1 MANYSNTSRP
11 AYVWDGVNNQWVPV
25 GVGPHTH
32 SVADVANAVSNLGG
46 SNIANTTATS
56 VPLTLTGAV
65 SQTADLLDVKNSA
78 GTVVANI
85 DANGNFAAQNA
96 NYAGKNKIINGD
108 FGIWQRGTSVGT
120 SSNNIYWAD
129 RWSNSNGGGN
139 AITTSRQSSGLT
151 GLQYCARIQRNS
163 GTSNTNGIYIT
174 HSIETANSIPLAGKT
189 VTFSFYARAGAN
201 FSASGSSMVY
211 AVQSGTGT
219 DESISVGYTGSSTL
233 VSNTVT
239 LTTSWQRFTATAS
252 VGSTATELGV
262 YFGFT
267 PTGTAGTNDYF
278 ELTGVQLEVGSV
290 ATPFTTASGTL
301 QGELAACQRY
311 YYRNSANGNANA
323 FFDGTVIAVSST
335 NFVVNARM
343 PVTMRTSPSSL
354 DYSGIAVY
362 DLAASSPISVTS
374 LSVNQGNPNTPYL
387 YGAVSSGL
395 STSKFYMLFANGS
408 SNYIGWSAEL

>member
-1 MANYSNTSRP
+1 LLERGVDYTATNGTSVSLTS
-11 AYVWDGVNNQWVPV
+11 AL
-25 GVGPHTH
+25 
-32 SVADVANAVSNLGG
+32 VAGDISTVASPSSFSVANAIPLSQF
-46 SNIANTTATS
+46 TAKGDIL
-56 VPLTLTGAV
+56 VGTGASTEAALNV
-65 SQTADLLDVKNSA
+65 GAD
-78 GTVVANI
+78 GTTLVANSSSSTGVAWAGPI
-85 DANGNFAAQNA
+85 AT
-96 NYAGKNKIINGD
+96 AGKNTIINGGFD
-108 FGIWQRGTSVGT
+108 IWQRGTSVGT

-163 GTSNTNGIYIT
+163 GTSNTSGIYIT

-290 ATPFTTASGTL
+290 ATAFSRNASTL

-311 YYRNSANGNANA
+311 YWRNTAGGSYSRYALGIGSSSSQVWFQVYNPVPMRVSPTSIDYANLRTDDTGSGQTITALGFTGDGSNPYTCNVYAN
-323 FFDGTVIAVSST
+323 
-335 NFVVNARM
+335 
-343 PVTMRTSPSSL
+343 
-354 DYSGIAVY
+354 
-362 DLAASSPISVTS
+362 
-374 LSVNQGNPNTPYL
+374 
-387 YGAVSSGL
+387 VSSGITQFRPYIL
-395 STSKFYMLFANGS
+395 ENNG
-408 SNYIGWSAEL
+408 NTAGYIGFSAEL

>member
-1 MANYSNTSRP
+1 M
-11 AYVWDGVNNQWVPV
+11 GV
-25 GVGPHTH
+25 
-32 SVADVANAVSNLGG
+32 
-46 SNIANTTATS
+46 
-56 VPLTLTGAV
+56 TLNGAAPESIFTGAIV
-65 SQTADLLDVKNSA
+65 
-78 GTVVANI
+78 G
-85 DANGNFAAQNA
+85 
-96 NYAGKNKIINGD
+96 GKNAIINGGFD
-108 FGIWQRGTSVGT
+108 IWQRGTSVALAAST
-120 SSNNIYWAD
+120 STTYTAD
-129 RWSNSNGGGN
+129 RWC
-139 AITTSRQSSGLT
+139 TTTGANEATTVSRQATGDTTNLPNIQYGLR
-151 GLQYCARIQRNS
+151 YQRNS
-163 GTSNTNGIYIT
+163 GQTGTTAYTLISAL
-174 HSIETANSIPLAGKT
+174 ETINSIPYVGKT
-189 VTFSFYARAGAN
+189 VTLSFYARAGAN